1 MVNDCQKVR
10 CAVPSNYQWCCA
22 MHHFFHIWQS
32 QPLKAYKYKD
42 GDVQRWRPSQA
53 FIDLIPLL
61 PKAAKPRA
69 VALVEFRV

>member
-1 MVNDCQKVR
+1 
-10 CAVPSNYQWCCA
+10 